1 MMSTNRAMATLV
13 GMTVFWAAM
22 LILATATVPARHAM
36 LAKSTQRYH
45 RVTQRITNHKKY
57 TKIRRKLRSHR

>member
-22 LILATATVPARHAM
+22 LILATATAPV
-36 LAKSTQRYH
+36 RYH
-45 RVTQRITNHKKY
+45 HTVSAHACTCQRGMPCSQRAPKDI
-57 TKIRRKLRSHR
+57 IE